1 MQQSCYGIWN
11 EESID
16 FSLWSARENYQ
27 PTSCGNFLGEFAPE
41 WISTSTLV
49 WSKKN
54 PLPHMSIGSWRTSR
68 DTVHWI
74 KGVAEHLIS
83 CQVNMFAW
91 AQIQGSLQLDTPG
104 PGGVLG
110 WCAHT
115 WRLFGLSTPLRAPL
129 GFLTRPCP
137 VALSCLG
144 CTVCS
149 CTFACSEQEQTP
161 DEAPRSCDSA
171 E

>member
-1 MQQSCYGIWN
+1 MVRILFQTHSPSIRKIWTVPQLSKEKKGNYSLQQSCYGIWN

-91 AQIQGSLQLDTPG
+91 DPMSHAQGPRPASMAALTALPSASKRLVSALIMAMGTDTG
-104 PGGVLG
+104 LVAWAFGG
-110 WCAHT
+110 
-115 WRLFGLSTPLRAPL
+115 
-129 GFLTRPCP
+129 
-137 VALSCLG
+137 
-144 CTVCS
+144 
-149 CTFACSEQEQTP
+149 
-161 DEAPRSCDSA
+161 
-171 E
+171 